1 MYNFKY
7 TCETPKKFI
16 GGDVHS
22 NDLETIKNYCMD
34 MATEHTYSCVRD
46 NVSGEIVFDN
56 GDIFDL
62 IVEGIV

>member
-34 MATEHTYSCVRD
+34 MATEHDYSCIRD
-46 NVSGEIVFDN
+46 NVSGEIVFDQ
-56 GDIFDL
+56 
-62 IVEGIV
+62 E

>member
-7 TCETPKKFI
+7 TCETPNKFI

-22 NDLETIKNYCMD
+22 NDLETITNYGMD

-46 NVSGEIVFDN
+46 NVSGEIVFDD
-56 GDIFDL
+56 GDVFDL